1 MKKIAVLDSE
11 NKKISDALKNHF
23 NPNEISVT
31 DIKSLNEIDNSF
43 DIVITNDYNNEAPK
57 DTDAVILNI
66 HPSLLPAFEG
76 EAAIV
81 RAYQDGVKVSGVTVE
96 NLLTKKI
103 IAQYPVLISNLTN
116 YLEFEAEMKALEISL
131 ITIVTEKMLEGK
143 IFDFTDLLGGCNGN
157 CSGNCGHCS

>member
-11 NKKISDALKNHF
+11 DKKISDALKNHF
-23 NPNEISVT
+23 NPNDISVT
-31 DIKSLNEIDNSF
+31 DIKSLNEINNSF
-43 DIVITNDYNNEAPK
+43 DIVITNDYNNEIPK

-116 YLEFEAEMKALEISL
+116 YLEFEAEIKALEISL
-131 ITIVTEKMLEGK
+131 ITVVTEKMLEGK
-143 IFDFTDLLGGCNGN
+143 IFDFSDLLGGCNGG